1 MSDADK
7 KLLQNTLLLVGYSFM
22 VAHHYR
28 VSYWASETMAVI
40 GGIITALGIIVALK
54 R

>member
-1 MSDADK
+1 MDK

-22 VAHHYR
+22 LAHHYR
-28 VSYWASETMAVI
+28 ISYWSSEPMAVM
-40 GGIITALGIIVALK
+40 GGIITALGIIVAVK